1 MQITRKNFFIGSVAA
16 TAAIG
21 LKAAEQK
28 PLSNIQGFKWTS
40 GITKTLLIAYHLPFH
55 ITLLL
60 LNKYSRKSSCNL
72 FCSYSIV
79 DQCVNIKRII
89 LQP

>member
-28 PLSNIQGFKWTS
+28 PLSKIQGFDEVFTDEKVGGPWQPFS
-40 GITKTLLIAYHLPFH
+40 DKKVRVGIAG
-55 ITLLL
+55 
-60 LNKYSRKSSCNL
+60 
-72 FCSYSIV
+72 
-79 DQCVNIKRII
+79 
-89 LQP
+89 

>member
-1 MQITRKNFFIGSVAA
+1 MQITRKDFFIGSVAA

-40 GITKTLLIAYHLPFH
+40 GITKTLLIAYHLPF
-55 ITLLL
+55 TSL
-60 LNKYSRKSSCNL
+60 
-72 FCSYSIV
+72 SYSLI
-79 DQCVNIKRII
+79 NIAES
-89 LQP
+89 LPATSSVVTP